1 MTFSTNNQVQVSV
14 EDLMDTLNSVRA
26 EEATKTRTG
35 IAPRPAKETSKDS
48 EVLGFFR
55 DMFANS
61 QAKAAEARE
70 SIQPEMYRL
79 AKDSAYEVSQARQ
92 MAGITR
98 SLTEGGGEIG
108 RKSLPEGTTLRP
120 VAKPPMTSMRDV
132 TGTDEGKLNNEQPL
146 RDLADAVA
154 NEQITSK
161 ELEPAAKDETDE
173 VVNSL
178 VEQLTTTRIT
188 AGKDVEEA
196 APVTAEAETTGG
208 LMSKT
213 LADTEKA
220 GRMFGPEGSTK
231 EFSSR
236 FVDLM
241 GEAEGTEDHFASEGQ
256 FTYAYGVL
264 PATAE
269 AVGLDPEDFDTRKEF
284 ATAVYGKMY
293 DNAKKSYSDVFDGMN
308 LRDREAVMSLYIN
321 LGRLPSGVENAL
333 SGREKDIE
341 GAADSL
347 KGVVHYT
354 VKKGANKGIKYA
366 SKGLSKRRASEFNM
380 LMKGRD
386 NFSPV
391 TTVSVEGSKAEPT
404 FVWKDE
410 EGNEV
415 KRFSSSRALS
425 PDNSMKDIDV

>member
-1 MTFSTNNQVQVSV
+1 MTLSMNNQVQVSV
-14 EDLMDTLNSVRA
+14 EDLMDTLNSVQA
-26 EEATKTRTG
+26 EETVKTRTG
-35 IAPRPAKETSKDS
+35 IAPRPDKAKSKD
-48 EVLGFFR
+48 EDVLGFFR

-61 QAKAAEARE
+61 QAKAVEARE
-70 SIQPEMYRL
+70 AIQPEMYRL

-108 RKSLPEGTTLRP
+108 RNPLPEGTTLRP

-146 RDLADAVA
+146 RDLASAVA
-154 NEQITSK
+154 NDQIPSK
-161 ELEPAAKDETDE
+161 ELEPAAKDEADE
-173 VVNSL
+173 VINTL
-178 VEQLTTTRIT
+178 VEQLTNTRIT
-188 AGKDVEEA
+188 AGKDVKEP

-208 LMSKT
+208 LMRKP

-220 GRMFGPEGSTK
+220 GRMFGTEGSTK
-231 EFSSR
+231 EFASR

-241 GEAEGTEDHFASEGQ
+241 GEAEGTEDHTASEGQ
-256 FTYAYGVL
+256 FTYAYGIL
-264 PATAE
+264 PATAN
-269 AVGLDPEDFDTRKEF
+269 AVGLNPDDFDTRREF

-293 DNAKKSYSDVFDGMN
+293 DNAKERYSDVFNGMN

-321 LGRLPSGVENAL
+321 LGRLPSGVEAAL
-333 SGREKDIE
+333 SDREKDIE

-354 VKKGANKGIKYA
+354 VKKGANKGTKYA

-380 LMKGRD
+380 LMNGRD
-386 NFSPV
+386 DFSPV

-410 EGNEV
+410 DGNEV

-425 PDNSMKDIDV
+425 PDNSMEDIDV